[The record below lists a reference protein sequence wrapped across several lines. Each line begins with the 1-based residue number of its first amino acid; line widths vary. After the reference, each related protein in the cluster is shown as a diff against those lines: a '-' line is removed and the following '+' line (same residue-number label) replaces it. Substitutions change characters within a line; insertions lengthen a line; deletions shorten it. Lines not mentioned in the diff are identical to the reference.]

1 MSCLACPDIA
11 SKASISSLLNPA
23 PYQTF
28 TTTSTDVISQ
38 IACDTLSRRERGGHV
53 TRGIRKSYKKSP
65 YPHESAPARRSFID
79 GKSYRPSKRVRVS
92 LDAYLN
98 KADLEKEAWRSRAEW
113 LQDEANRV
121 EAPRPP
127 CHSPLEVR
135 VLAQWLANYL
145 YDALLDERPG
155 EFFVLLRVVAITWI
169 SHSFPESGKAIL
181 LKELRAEIR
190 SLLSSCINP
199 PSSMLFL
206 ALLYLRKLFP
216 YHLDLQRYCDL
227 DCAKVVFRALCVALM
242 FAFKWLD
249 DFTHGIASTISD
261 SDEEFWRRKRANPRK
276 YRTCW
281 SVLSCRF
288 LRISLKFVSRSDF
301 MSMSVA
307 QVKDTERYALSV
319 LDWNISVSSSDW
331 YFWLENLHAHSLS
344 HCKNSGYVTVAKLIG
359 AAQYELGRKSSA
371 ESPAA
376 APFMSPSWGRASPS
390 LLVPLRS
397 LERALL
403 VGIPVDLV
411 SVHPDISLDETS
423 EWTSPTAELC
433 CSEDEIVYRP
443 AKVIGCA
450 PGPSYPFKTESDS
463 DHSFVSTQA
472 LSIPADFPWTRQDMR
487 ALHDFVTRGNQ
498 PSSVCAAVEHGD
510 DDPSITPIFLKSSW
524 RVYDFQRGSSV
535 YF

>member
-127 CHSPLEVR
+127 CHSPLEVQSAGAMR
-135 VLAQWLANYL
+135 
-145 YDALLDERPG
+145 
-155 EFFVLLRVVAITWI
+155 
-169 SHSFPESGKAIL
+169 PESGKAIL

-281 SVLSCRF
+281 
-288 LRISLKFVSRSDF
+288 SDF